1 MDALVDALEHDPEK
15 HAAALD
21 AGWRPVFL
29 PTNAEHVCAEIM
41 LKKIICSAMMIHPE
55 HVAL

>member
-1 MDALVDALEHDPEK
+1 MLSARIARHKFVFDMDALADALEHDPEK

-21 AGWRPVFL
+21 AGWRPVFR

-41 LKKIICSAMMIHPE
+41 LKE
-55 HVAL
+55 

>member
-21 AGWRPVFL
+21 AGWRPVFR

-41 LKKIICSAMMIHPE
+41 LKE
-55 HVAL
+55 

>member
-1 MDALVDALEHDPEK
+1 MPRARIARQKCFFDMDALVDALERDPEK
-15 HAAALD
+15 HAAGLD

-41 LKKIICSAMMIHPE
+41 LKE
-55 HVAL
+55 